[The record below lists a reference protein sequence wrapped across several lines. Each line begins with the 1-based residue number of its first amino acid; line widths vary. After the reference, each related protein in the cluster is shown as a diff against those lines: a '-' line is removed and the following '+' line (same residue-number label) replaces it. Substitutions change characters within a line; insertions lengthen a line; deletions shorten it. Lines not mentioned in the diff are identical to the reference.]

1 MQRITFGAAGVW
13 LADISADGKQL
24 LLQYGRTDVSKLP
37 ISRTTFVRMDAYTGK
52 VDTLLA
58 DTTFINSAQFSPN
71 AQQLLI
77 SASPGAFA
85 GIGSE
90 VKAGQTPQGF
100 DYRLYIYDIA
110 SRKTTPA
117 LRHFNP
123 SVANY
128 EWNKGNNMIYFTA
141 DDRMGRNLFRL
152 NPKICKSHAM
162 SCPSHTC
169 RIIVLP
175 QLPSLHP
182 AQYFSDRRRNEHAT
196 CILANWARLS
206 HRLATLVQST
216 LTTYTK
222 M

>member
-1 MQRITFGAAGVW
+1 
-13 LADISADGKQL
+13 
-24 LLQYGRTDVSKLP
+24 
-37 ISRTTFVRMDAYTGK
+37 MDAYTGK

-90 VKAGQTPQGF
+90 VKAGQTPQSF

-128 EWNKGNNMIYFTA
+128 EWNKGDNMIYFTA

-152 NPKICKSHAM
+152 NPKNMQVTRYELPVTYVQDYSIATTAKSAPRAVFFGQTPQRARDM
-162 SCPSHTC
+162 YTC
-169 RIIVLP
+169 ELGKAKP
-175 QLPSLHP
+175 Q
-182 AQYFSDRRRNEHAT
+182 T
-196 CILANWARLS
+196 
-206 HRLATLVQST
+206 
-216 LTTYTK
+216 
-222 M
+222 